1 METFYGVWSPT
12 LGVLPT
18 VDNYDFAAFYIT
30 DTGVL
35 DGTTYTKDKWLI
47 YICEARGKL
56 SQRSYWR
63 ITDGVV
69 VFNPDSHSNV
79 PDAGYYTKI
88 RLDNAGNIVAGAD
101 LSMDDLPPEVSEKFQ
116 AITDENLNKLISA
129 QLSQLFVNNTL
140 NPVQFKY
147 DAKTGKISASLKL
160 DESSININE
169 FGQLYAVAGTG
180 GGGTVNVDMTA
191 YTEALEALKTRV
203 SSIEE
208 QIIKITPIQGKG
220 IELSVQKG
228 GTVFSVNIDEN
239 SLGFDSNGKL
249 CVNPDIL
256 KDYINSGG
264 GNCANHTHT
273 PDQIQGLEEF
283 VKKIIN
289 NVSIYDTLIK
299 NLQNIV
305 DEETIIVNKN
315 GKLEAIATHV
325 QKHKHVMDDISDLNQ
340 DIANVWAT
348 NQRLHKG
355 NDNQDFDKGAVI
367 MSSLTVGEVL
377 IAFNQLLKEYKQ
389 SLTQLSGQVGT
400 VKPTEPGLIDLAT
413 FFNIAVTKKVL
424 DVETMNTVEA
434 SAKLQVGTDDIIY
447 FSGSYL
453 SCYIDGA
460 LAETIEAFDRPG
472 NPFKA
477 GKHGNFFISYFED
490 AYPKIKTFQG
500 YYKGFAFYYETDL
513 SEGPHEIYFE
523 QKDVNNGAITRSNV
537 VKVNIYNKQPI
548 SANIIFDR
556 QPQLNRFVSGVKC
569 TKDSS
574 LVSFSVAAKNFERY
588 APLDSVKATIDGF
601 GKQELQPREKSGNFL
616 IYGPCEIDI
625 GDFYGKA
632 KVSATIL
639 NVVGNSINIEG
650 FTNFINYDDSDE
662 EQYRFFG
669 GSTTPEEG
677 VLVNMVKY
685 DSKEPLLG
693 NFETEAQIKDH
704 FAIIGK
710 TDYTS
715 SGLGQDYS
723 TKPNEQSII
732 LRFECPKMNNFYFD
746 IFDDGDQAY
755 KVAKNGTLESVRV
768 YASVAPST
776 AITRWVNCNVPY
788 AGYGQWKD
796 TKIFNGLDL
805 FKSTPYRRYVTFGKD
820 PIVDAGYLYLKL
832 IISKPIN
839 LKKLVASIK
848 ESIDERR

>member
-56 SQRSYWR
+56 DQRSYWR

-101 LSMDDLPPEVSEKFQ
+101 LSIDDLPPEVSEKFQ
-116 AITDENLNKLISA
+116 AITDENLNRLIGA
-129 QLSQLFVNNTL
+129 QLSQIFTNNTL
-140 NPVQFKY
+140 NPIQFKY

-160 DESSININE
+160 DESTININE
-169 FGQLYAVAGTG
+169 FGQLYVVAGSG
-180 GGGTVNVDMTA
+180 GSGGTVTID
-191 YTEALEALKTRV
+191 TEALEALKKKV
-203 SSIEE
+203 AQIEE
-208 QIIKITPIQGKG
+208 QIIQITPVQGKG
-220 IELSVQKG
+220 IKLSVQKG

-239 SLGFDSNGKL
+239 SLAFDANGKL

-264 GNCANHTHT
+264 GGNCANHTHT
-273 PDQIQGLEEF
+273 PDQIHGLEEF
-283 VKKIIN
+283 IKKVVN
-289 NVSIYDTLIK
+289 NTSIYNTLIK

-305 DEETIIVNKN
+305 DQETIIVNKN

-325 QKHKHVMDDISDLNQ
+325 QKHKHVMNDISNLNQ
-340 DIANVWAT
+340 EIANVWAT

-355 NDNQDFDKGAVI
+355 NNNQDFDKGAVI

-389 SLTQLSGQVGT
+389 SLTQLSGQIGT

-413 FFNIAVTKKVL
+413 FFNMAAIKKVL
-424 DVETMNTVEA
+424 DVETVGPVEA

-453 SCYIDGA
+453 SCYIDGV
-460 LAETIEAFDRPG
+460 LKETIEVFDRP
-472 NPFKA
+472 NDPFKA
-477 GKHGNFFISYFED
+477 GKHGNFFISYFGD

-500 YYKGFAFYYETDL
+500 YYKGFAFYYEIDL
-513 SEGPHEIYFE
+513 PEGPHEIYFE
-523 QKDVNNGAITRSNV
+523 QKDINSGAITRSNTIN
-537 VKVNIYNKQPI
+537 VNIYNKQPI
-548 SANIIFDR
+548 SANIIFDK
-556 QPQLNRFVSGVKC
+556 QPRLNYFVSGVRC

-574 LVSFSVAAKNFERY
+574 LISFSVAAKNFERY
-588 APLDSVKATIDGF
+588 APLDSVKTTIDGF

-616 IYGPCEIDI
+616 VYGPCEIDI

-632 KVSATIL
+632 KISATVSNI
-639 NVVGNSINIEG
+639 VGDSINIKG
-650 FTNFINYDDSDE
+650 FTDFINYDDSDE

-669 GSTTPEEG
+669 GSTIPEEG
-677 VLVNMVKY
+677 VLVNMTKY

-693 NFETEAQIKDH
+693 SFEIEAQVKDH

-723 TKPNEQSII
+723 TKPNEQSIV

-755 KVAKNGTLESVRV
+755 KVAKNGTLESIAI
-768 YASVAPST
+768 YASIAPST
-776 AITRWVNCNVPY
+776 AITRWINCNVPY
-788 AGYGQWKD
+788 AGHGQWKD

-805 FKSTPYRRYVTFGKD
+805 FKSTSQRRYVTFGKD
-820 PIVDAGYLYLKL
+820 PVVDAGYLYLKL